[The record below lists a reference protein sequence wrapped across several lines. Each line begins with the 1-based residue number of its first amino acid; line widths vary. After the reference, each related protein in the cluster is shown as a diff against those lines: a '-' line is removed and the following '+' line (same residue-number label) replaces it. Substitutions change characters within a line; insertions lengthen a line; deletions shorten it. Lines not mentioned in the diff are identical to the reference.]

1 MGSVLIPSLKAL
13 VNMGYASSHSL
24 VLFAAWVTID
34 ESIGITPS
42 IATVTSSTTITI
54 TATITTTI
62 IATVIISTITI
73 NITSVSLTTS
83 SIRVPAPPPPEAHAF
98 LGPVCVNIPLKGRMF
113 LPRGL

>member
-42 IATVTSSTTITI
+42 IAMVTSSTTITI
-54 TATITTTI
+54 TATI

-98 LGPVCVNIPLKGRMF
+98 LGPVCVNIPLKGHMF